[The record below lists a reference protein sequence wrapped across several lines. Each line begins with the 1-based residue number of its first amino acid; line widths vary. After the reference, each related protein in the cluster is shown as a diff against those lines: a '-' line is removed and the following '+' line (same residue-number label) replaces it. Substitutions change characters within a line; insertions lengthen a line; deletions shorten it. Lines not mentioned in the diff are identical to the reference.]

1 MSQSVIDLNN
11 LPKIANPGRIA
22 ILKSKWYPELTDEMA
37 NVAEKV
43 LRNNGYRLIEVHT
56 LPGSLELPLAA
67 SDLLSTDIG
76 GEIDAIICFG
86 VIVKGDTLHFEMITE
101 ECVRGLGAVMREY
114 RRPIIVEILPVFTLE
129 DAAAHAGK
137 NSNNKGYEAAA
148 AAIEMVAWR
157 RGIT

>member
-11 LPKIANPGRIA
+11 LPAIANPGRIA

-43 LRNNGYRLIEVHT
+43 LRENGYRLVEVHT

-67 SDLLSTDIG
+67 SDLLSSDVG

-114 RRPIIVEILPVFTLE
+114 RRPIIVEILPVFTLK
-129 DAAAHAGK
+129 DAADRAGK
-137 NSNNKGYEAAA
+137 DRNNKGYEAAA

-157 RGIT
+157 RAIT

>member
-11 LPKIANPGRIA
+11 LPAIANPGRIA

-43 LRNNGYRLIEVHT
+43 LRENGYRLVEVHT

-67 SDLLSTDIG
+67 SDLLSSDVG

-86 VIVKGDTLHFEMITE
+86 VIVKGDTLHFEMITH
-101 ECVRGLGAVMREY
+101 R
-114 RRPIIVEILPVFTLE
+114 ILQL
-129 DAAAHAGK
+129 
-137 NSNNKGYEAAA
+137 
-148 AAIEMVAWR
+148 
-157 RGIT
+157 

>member
-129 DAAAHAGK
+129 DAAARAGK